1 MSARRFTTLPA
12 FPPRRFCIR
21 RTEIDCALPIWCYC
35 ISERRSK
42 SLRHQGK
49 RALSY
54 RLPWEIDR
62 PSPTRCQTGPRRCCF
77 ADARLIPPIP
87 GQRPQPGVFFLL
99 RPPALRL
106 VLAVYA
112 INNLVAAFASLQL
125 LRIPTPIDNSLVPGA
140 QPHPQLT
147 CSCEKNKAP
156 PIFVFQKHLALR
168 MQCKKRRKNKGYAG
182 FRPWFRRW
190 LPG

>member
-1 MSARRFTTLPA
+1 MSARRLTTLPA

-87 GQRPQPGVFFLL
+87 GQRSRPDVFFLRRTVL
-99 RPPALRL
+99 RP
-106 VLAVYA
+106 LAWYRSFWRCV
-112 INNLVAAFASLQL
+112 
-125 LRIPTPIDNSLVPGA
+125 
-140 QPHPQLT
+140 QLT
-147 CSCEKNKAP
+147 MSSLLSRLCSF
-156 PIFVFQKHLALR
+156 FVFPRQLTIALYLALS
-168 MQCKKRRKNKGYAG
+168 
-182 FRPWFRRW
+182 
-190 LPG
+190 LTLS